1 VPNYRRS
8 YIAGGCYFFTVVSY
22 QRLPILTGVE
32 SRTIL
37 RQALIDVRKRFPFTL
52 DAICLLPEHIH
63 CIWTLPEQDSDYSL
77 RWKEIKRLFT
87 RGYHARVGPGE
98 IRSTSRQERGEAAIW
113 QRRFWEHSIRSDQD
127 LNRHIDYLHYNPVR
141 HGLVKRP
148 VDWPWSSFHRF
159 VKMGAYD
166 KNWGESV
173 SNELLGMACGE

>member
-1 VPNYRRS
+1 LQ
-8 YIAGGCYFFTVVSY
+8 AVVTFS
-22 QRLPILTGVE
+22 LS
-32 SRTIL
+32 SRTSACPSL
-37 RQALIDVRKRFPFTL
+37 PVLNPGPSSGRLSSTCGRVPFTL
-52 DAICLLPEHIH
+52 DAICLLQEHIH

-77 RWKEIKRLFT
+77 RWKEIKRHFT
-87 RGYHARVGPGE
+87 RGYLARVGPGE
-98 IRSTSRQERGEAAIW
+98 ILSTSRQARGEAAIW

-159 VKMGAYD
+159 VKMGTYD
-166 KNWGESV
+166 KNWGEPV